1 MKKNFLYIFL
11 SAILLIPCTTFSGN
25 LPFNPGD
32 NVILFT
38 DRALYITGE
47 QVRFYATVWNGNN
60 LDKPV
65 QSQILYC
72 EIITPDGNKISGNK
86 FLIIQS
92 SVGGCIEIPG
102 NILTGNYYIRA
113 YTKLMRNY
121 GPVSYSY
128 RQIRIVN
135 PWRVEVL
142 GKDNNQSIPDMQ
154 VIPATSDGLK
164 DLLLVSV
171 DKASYNQ
178 RDTILLTVQPKS
190 TIVSGI
196 KNISV
201 SVVPEGTQS
210 TSLLIQS
217 VKKQAYY
224 KSDYN
229 TENRGLSIS
238 GKLTDLSS
246 ANPKVGKKVNL
257 SIIGDGRDF
266 MAIRTDSLGR
276 FFFAL
281 PYYYGSRDL
290 FICAEKTASLNDKI
304 WVDNDFCNTPIHLPS
319 LPFNLSET
327 ERNYI
332 QNMAINEQIN
342 SSFYSDTILDTQNSK
357 KDESAFYGIP
367 SNILSF
373 DKYIELPTLEEY
385 FNELPSMVKVRKR
398 KGESY
403 FAVQGATDLSF
414 SDPLILIDWVA
425 VDEPSKILAISPQN
439 IARIEV
445 VNEFYV
451 KGGQTYGG
459 IISIISKK
467 SDFAGIDLPSAG
479 IFINYHFLD
488 KIDCRENFDNSSVSH
503 PDSRNTILWKPGATL
518 QNSQPEKIIF
528 TAPDTPGK
536 YNVIIEG
543 VTTDGEVFSVI
554 SVFEVKN

>member
-1 MKKNFLYIFL
+1 MMKDFLYILLL
-11 SAILLIPCTTFSGN
+11 SILLIPGTTFSGN

-32 NVILFT
+32 NVVLFT
-38 DRALYITGE
+38 DRAVYITGE
-47 QVRFYATVWNGNN
+47 QVRFYASVWNGND

-86 FLIIQS
+86 FIISQS
-92 SVGGCIEIPG
+92 EAEGCIDIPG
-102 NILTGNYYIRA
+102 NILTGTYYIRA

-121 GPVSYSY
+121 GPDSYSY
-128 RQIRIVN
+128 RQIRIIN
-135 PWRVEVL
+135 PGRVEVL
-142 GKDNNQSIPDMQ
+142 SKVNNQNIADMQ
-154 VIPATSDGLK
+154 IIPPTSVGLK
-164 DLLLVSV
+164 DLLLVTI
-171 DKASYNQ
+171 DKNSYDQ
-178 RDTILLTVQPKS
+178 RDTVSLTIQPTS
-190 TIVSGI
+190 AIGSGI
-196 KNISV
+196 KKISV

-210 TSLLIQS
+210 SALLIQS
-217 VKKQAYY
+217 IKKQANY

-229 TENRGLSIS
+229 TENRGLSVS

-246 ANPKVGKKVNL
+246 ANPVPGKKINL

-266 MAIRTDSLGR
+266 MTTRTDSLGR

-281 PYYYGSRDL
+281 PFYYGSRDL

-304 WVDNDFCNTPIHLPS
+304 WVDNDFCNTPVHLPS
-319 LPFNLSET
+319 PPFNLTET
-327 ERNYI
+327 ERKYFHNL
-332 QNMAINEQIN
+332 AINEQIN
-342 SSFYSDTILDTQNSK
+342 SRFYSDTIQDTQNPK
-357 KDESAFYGIP
+357 KEEAAFYGIP
-367 SNILSF
+367 STIIIF
-373 DKYIELPTLEEY
+373 DKYIELPTLEDY

-414 SDPLILIDWVA
+414 SDPLVLIDWVA

-451 KGGQTYGG
+451 KGGHTYGG

-488 KIDCRENFDNSSVSH
+488 KSVCREIFDSGTVTH
-503 PDSRNTILWKPGATL
+503 PDSRNTILWEPGATL
-518 QNSQPEKIIF
+518 QNSKPEKIVF
-528 TAPDTPGK
+528 TAPDTPGN
-536 YNVIIEG
+536 YNVIVEA
-543 VTTDGEVFSVI
+543 VTSKGEMFSV
-554 SVFEVKN
+554 STGFEVKN